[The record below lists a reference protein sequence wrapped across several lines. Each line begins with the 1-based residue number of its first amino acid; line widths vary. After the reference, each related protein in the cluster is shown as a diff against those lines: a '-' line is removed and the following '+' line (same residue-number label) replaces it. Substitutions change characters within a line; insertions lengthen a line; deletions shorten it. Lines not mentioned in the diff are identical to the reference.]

1 MKRNLLTL
9 ASATVLAF
17 SMASANAASLD
28 LSRADAQRLTTN
40 ATGNMGKLILPALE
54 NAMKDVKN
62 IYNNGDA
69 NGDREFPAA
78 EEGVIDVSDTPEV
91 MQVNRSASG
100 VFTITLSGAGAPA
113 LTNAVISCFP
123 GGKAELLSRYF
134 CVTDLDLALMS
145 ATSAPDGS
153 KSLVSTIWA
162 ADPAF
167 STTTVESDTSVEP
180 SHGGYT
186 SMQPEG

>member
-40 ATGNMGKLILPALE
+40 ATGNIGKLVLPSLE

-69 NGDREFPAA
+69 NGDHAFPAA

-91 MQVNRSASG
+91 MTINRSESG
-100 VFTITLSGAGAPA
+100 VFSILLSGAGAPA
-113 LTNAVISCFP
+113 LTNTGIACYP
-123 GGKAELLSRYF
+123 GEKNGLVSRYF
-134 CVTDLDLALMS
+134 CVTNIDLALMS

-153 KSLVSTIWA
+153 KSIVSTIWA
-162 ADPAF
+162 SDPAF
-167 STTTVESDTSVEP
+167 STTTVGEDPGEEP